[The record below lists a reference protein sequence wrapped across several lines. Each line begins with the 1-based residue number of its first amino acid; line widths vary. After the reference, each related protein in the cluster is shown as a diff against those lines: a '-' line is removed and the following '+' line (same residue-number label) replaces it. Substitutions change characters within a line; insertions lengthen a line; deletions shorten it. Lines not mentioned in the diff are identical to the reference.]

1 MDKYECIMRIEN
13 FSTKDGTLLLSVSD
27 CGVRTAVKSVV
38 SLCEARHGGHVQ
50 LEMCPPYRKRT
61 TGNESQ
67 NSHIWAHIQQISEE
81 TGNEVSD
88 VEDYVKLRAVKRGY
102 PYHINKLTGEI
113 KPESMTKIN
122 TVEASYLID
131 ELHMI
136 AAEMEIELHE
146 G

>member
-1 MDKYECIMRIEN
+1 MTACDWLHLDFADTKVLFPKDFQTMHDDYTAQYAEY
-13 FSTKDGTLLLSVSD
+13 TKDV
-27 CGVRTAVKSVV
+27 
-38 SLCEARHGGHVQ
+38 
-50 LEMCPPYRKRT
+50 EM
-61 TGNESQ
+61 N
-67 NSHIWAHIQQISEE
+67 WAHIQQISEE

-136 AAEMEIELHE
+136 AAEMEIELYE